1 MENNLTYL
9 NAYSKFKER
18 FKSDI
23 DIINAIEKENNVD
36 ETDGPYTQF
45 EYIIPS
51 YIYHLVD
58 IGNYERIKECF
69 KFFDEMTFAPDH
81 DHELSGVL
89 QFSVLENLVTNK
101 DYYPKLKE
109 YFTDEM
115 NAYLPYIAQYI
126 DIRDI

>member
-9 NAYSKFKER
+9 NVYSKFKER

-23 DIINAIEKENNVD
+23 ETINSIEKEFNID

-45 EYIIPS
+45 EYVVTT

-58 IGNYERIKECF
+58 MENFERIKECF
-69 KFFDEMTFAPDH
+69 KFFDEMTFASNKDK
-81 DHELSGVL
+81 ELSGVI

-101 DYYPKLKE
+101 EYYPKLKE
-109 YFTDEM
+109 YFTEEM